1 MTKGLR
7 CPNCDTTINKRV
19 VLDFLLNKK
28 TPHIRCNN
36 AFCNVRWS
44 RTALEAHKA
53 VFLGEDTPKTVVKVP
68 APKPKPVEKKVVAKK
83 VTTPTKIKRPA
94 IFKNES
100 WLDRIRAVA
109 RQIAKAK
116 GVVSADELR
125 TWADIH
131 YMQPGSSS
139 AWGSVFQSD
148 QWKKVSQKKS
158 AYAKSRSRK
167 ITVWALKTPSLVTA

>member
-53 VFLGEDTPKTVVKVP
+53 VFLGEDSPMTVVKVP
-68 APKPKPVEKKVVAKK
+68 APKPKPVEKRAVVKNVAPPIKVVR
-83 VTTPTKIKRPA
+83 PTIRKGEDWI
-94 IFKNES
+94 
-100 WLDRIRAVA
+100 DRIRAVA

-125 TWADIH
+125 TWADDH
-131 YMQPGSSS
+131 HLQPGSSS

-148 QWKKVSQKKS
+148 QWKNVSQKNS
-158 AYAKSRSRK
+158 SYVKSRSRK
-167 ITVWALKTPSLVTA
+167 ITVWALKMPSLVTA